1 MSKDL
6 HPVTDSSFEADVIQ
20 NQTPVVVDFWA
31 TWCQPCKMLTPIL
44 EEAAADFAGKLK
56 ILKMNIEE
64 NTQTPAKYGVL
75 AIPTLMVFKGGKM
88 VGTKSGLMSK
98 NQLSDFLNSHL

>member
-6 HPVTDSSFEADVIQ
+6 HAVTDSSFETDVIQ

-98 NQLSDFLNSHL
+98 NRLS